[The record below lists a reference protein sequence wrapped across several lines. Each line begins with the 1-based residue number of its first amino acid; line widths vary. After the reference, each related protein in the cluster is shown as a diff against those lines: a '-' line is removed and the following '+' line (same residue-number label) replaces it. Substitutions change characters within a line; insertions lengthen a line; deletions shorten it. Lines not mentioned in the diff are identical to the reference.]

1 MISCASELRSVKV
14 GDFICL
20 TDEQTIKD
28 LMKRKTP
35 NAEAG
40 LRMEITRI
48 RRVTEQ
54 NMLCRWVI
62 CDLTAP
68 GESDLFLL
76 VKIVADA
83 TDLRIYFRPD
93 DMPIATRGDLLK
105 QDRRWL
111 FQPPADV
118 NNYTPADLKYTM
130 TIEQNT
136 EEGPATFDLKVGEFF
151 GECVETPK
159 PSGISQPVFAT
170 VAEYITPAKVQNPEV
185 LIFELGGINDAGKRI
200 SEGGVITFLQGGPV
214 QCNDITLF
222 AR

>member
-1 MISCASELRSVKV
+1 MIGNASELRQVKV

-28 LMKRKTP
+28 LMKRKSS

-40 LRMEITRI
+40 LKMEITRI

-54 NMLCRWVI
+54 NMLCRWVL
-62 CDLTAP
+62 CDLAAP
-68 GESDLFLL
+68 GESDLTL
-76 VKIVADA
+76 VLKLVADV
-83 TDLRIYFRPD
+83 TDIRIYFRPD
-93 DMPIATRGDLLK
+93 DMPIATRGDLLN

-111 FQPPADV
+111 FQAPTNVDSYV
-118 NNYTPADLKYTM
+118 PADLKYTL
-130 TIEQNT
+130 TVEQNT
-136 EEGPATFDLKVGEFF
+136 DEGPATYTLKIGEFH

-159 PSGISQPVFAT
+159 PSGISQPVFTT
-170 VAEYITPAKVQNPEV
+170 VVEYFTPTKVQNPEL
-185 LIFELGGINDAGKRI
+185 LILEIGGIDDTGKRI
-200 SEGGVITFLQGGPV
+200 SEGGVITFLQGGPI